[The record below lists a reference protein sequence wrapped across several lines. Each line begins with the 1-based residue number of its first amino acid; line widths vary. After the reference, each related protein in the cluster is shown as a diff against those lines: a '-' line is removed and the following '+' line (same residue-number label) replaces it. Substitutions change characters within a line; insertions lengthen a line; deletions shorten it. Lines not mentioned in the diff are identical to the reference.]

1 MIEMGEK
8 KKPDNIADFTSE
20 RVKKERAAAEEHILR
35 AQGTK
40 KIKEG
45 EP

>member
-1 MIEMGEK
+1 MSEK

-20 RVKKERAAAEEHILR
+20 RVKKERIAAKERILR

-40 KIKEG
+40 RIKEG
-45 EP
+45 GR